1 MDTVSN
7 MWKVPMK
14 KGTKDM
20 FLCKWKN
27 EKTWRKSINLDKLNG
42 AIITGSANDL
52 IVLDVDVKKKKEEKI
67 EGVQEFLKYIE
78 QYGDVNTFTVK
89 SPSGGFHYYFK
100 YKHSSERAKY
110 LIENIV
116 KTNTGYRNAGLD
128 IRSNGGVIIMPGSS
142 TNLGNYTVL
151 NDSNII
157 QMPLTLLEW
166 LIEVQISVERQKPK
180 ITYIPSKSQQK
191 EFQYVFYDITDKKVE
206 QVLKALPSKY
216 LDNYIDWLKVTTILK
231 RHDMKDLWEKWS
243 KNSKIYNRNKNLNI
257 WENIGANF
265 DINLLVSELRD
276 LGTDVQY
283 FNRYKPYH
291 PITKDISNITK
302 FEMNH
307 KYLYDKDF
315 KKTTFSYE
323 LFSNY
328 NTIILEGCTGTG
340 KTTAVATHI
349 KKYMQQHKNKKC
361 LTITTKT
368 TLSDQHVISF
378 QNICMKHY
386 KHFKGNLYD
395 ADSLS
400 ICLNSLYKL
409 DGFSND
415 ELDDYVVYIDEIK
428 PFLELTHNKTLDS
441 RMKELIS
448 ILVKFIKNANKVLV
462 SDAMIDDNV
471 FEFLKYREQDKMIF
485 VRNSFKK
492 YEGVEAVR
500 LRNENEF
507 RDTLLKHCQVDQP
520 FLFGC
525 DSKDSVSSLYHY
537 CKNNTDELLHDRFLL
552 ITDEYTK
559 PLENINELFR
569 NKFVFYSPNNTFGID
584 FSIQE
589 KQDVFIYIRGGS
601 IQPHGMFQQATRC
614 RNIDKLYYYGE
625 VIEQHIHFHNLDE
638 VKRDVKL
645 GASMTEE
652 LINGCTYINEV
663 DEIVFIENMFFNL
676 FCYNEYVYDIYKT
689 NKVKHFELL
698 LEENGFKLSV
708 VGDRNMKINK
718 K

>member
-14 KGTKDM
+14 KGTKDI

-27 EKTWRKSINLDKLNG
+27 EKTWRRTINLDRLNG
-42 AIITGSANDL
+42 ALITGRPSDL
-52 IVLDVDVKKKKEEKI
+52 IVLDVDVKKKKNHREKV
-67 EGVQEFLKYIE
+67 EGVQEFPKYIA
-78 QYGDVNTFTVK
+78 QCGDVNTFTVK

-100 YKHSSERAKY
+100 YNHSSERAKY

-191 EFQYVFYDITDKKVE
+191 EFQYLFYDITDKKVE

-243 KNSKIYNRNKNLNI
+243 KTSKIYNRNKNLNI

-276 LGTDVQY
+276 LGIDVQY

-302 FEMNH
+302 FDMNH
-307 KYLYDKDF
+307 KYLYDRDN
-315 KKTTFSYE
+315 KKTIFNYDLIT
-323 LFSNY
+323 NY

-349 KKYMQQHKNKKC
+349 KTYMQQHKSKKC

-368 TLSDQHVISF
+368 TLSDQNVISF
-378 QNICMKHY
+378 KNIFMKHY

-395 ADSLS
+395 ADGFS

-415 ELDDYVVYIDEIK
+415 ELDDYIIYIDGD
-428 PFLELTHNKTLDS
+428 L
-441 RMKELIS
+441 
-448 ILVKFIKNANKVLV
+448 AVLG
-462 SDAMIDDNV
+462 
-471 FEFLKYREQDKMIF
+471 L
-485 VRNSFKK
+485 NS
-492 YEGVEAVR
+492 
-500 LRNENEF
+500 
-507 RDTLLKHCQVDQP
+507 
-520 FLFGC
+520 
-525 DSKDSVSSLYHY
+525 
-537 CKNNTDELLHDRFLL
+537 
-552 ITDEYTK
+552 
-559 PLENINELFR
+559 
-569 NKFVFYSPNNTFGID
+569 
-584 FSIQE
+584 
-589 KQDVFIYIRGGS
+589 
-601 IQPHGMFQQATRC
+601 
-614 RNIDKLYYYGE
+614 
-625 VIEQHIHFHNLDE
+625 
-638 VKRDVKL
+638 
-645 GASMTEE
+645 
-652 LINGCTYINEV
+652 
-663 DEIVFIENMFFNL
+663 
-676 FCYNEYVYDIYKT
+676 
-689 NKVKHFELL
+689 
-698 LEENGFKLSV
+698 
-708 VGDRNMKINK
+708 
-718 K
+718 